1 MSAVRV
7 READG
12 WRELSVDDGKVNA
25 LSQSLLDE
33 LNEQVQ
39 RAAQE
44 GLALLISGR
53 AGCFSAGFDLRVM
66 RVEGE
71 AKTRLR
77 AAGGLLT
84 RQLLSHPAPLVMA
97 CNGHAM
103 AKGAFLL
110 LCADWRVGS
119 LGEFRICL
127 NETAIGMPMPEPALT
142 LARERLAPTW
152 LSRAVLQAEAFD
164 PRQALAA
171 GFFDQLSAPE
181 ALLDSARAAMSR
193 LAALDR
199 PAYAET
205 RRRLNRDLL
214 ARLE

>member
-1 MSAVRV
+1 MSLISIHDA
-7 READG
+7 EG
-12 WRELSVDDGKVNA
+12 WRELVLDDGKVNA
-25 LSQSLLDE
+25 LSQTVLDE
-33 LNEQVQ
+33 LNQQVQ
-39 RAAQE
+39 RAAQD
-44 GLALLISGR
+44 GLGLLISSR

-71 AKTRLR
+71 QKKRLR

-84 RQLLSHPAPLVMA
+84 RQLLSHPAPVVMA

-119 LGEFRICL
+119 LGDFRICL

-142 LARERLAPTW
+142 LARERLAPNW
-152 LSRAVLQAEAFD
+152 LSRAVLQAEPFD

-171 GFFDQLSAPE
+171 GFFDQLSTAE
-181 ALLDSARAAMSR
+181 ALLDHARTAMTR

-214 ARLE
+214 GRLE

>member
-1 MSAVRV
+1 MSALTVRDS
-7 READG
+7 EG
-12 WRELSVDDGKVNA
+12 WRELVLDDGKVNA
-25 LSQSLLDE
+25 LSQAVLDE
-33 LNEQVQ
+33 LNAQVQ
-39 RAAQE
+39 GAVAE
-44 GLALLISGR
+44 GQPLLISGR
-53 AGCFSAGFDLRVM
+53 VGCFSAGFDLRVM
-66 RVEGE
+66 RLEGE
-71 AKTRLR
+71 QKRRLR

-84 RQLLSHPAPLVMA
+84 RLLLSHPAPVVMA
-97 CNGHAM
+97 CSGHAM

-127 NETAIGMPMPEPALT
+127 NETAIGMPMPEPALL

-152 LSRAVLQAEAFD
+152 LSRAVLQAEPFD

-171 GFFDQLSAPE
+171 GFFDQLSTPD
-181 ALLDSARAAMSR
+181 ALLDNARAAMSR

-214 ARLE
+214 DRLA